1 MEPRGL
7 VMRNHLQTRD
17 YDLSV
22 EAVREIYCPHQ
33 LSLGRRAAGLD
44 TRLCVTG
51 AKDWPV
57 VQLRYGAEVKVDAGD
72 FRDLFLVM
80 RGGSGSARVR
90 QGGVESAWGAGRT
103 VVVSANQS
111 TAFQFDAA
119 FSQTSL
125 RLDRERLESLCSRWL
140 GRPLDDDL
148 RFDLAPFPVHLEAT
162 WSALL
167 QLVERGTDALP
178 APAAASL
185 EEFVLTT
192 LLRGVPHNFSAELE
206 RPQGRPPSRLIRR
219 AEEYVNESLAAGQP
233 GDADLSISKI
243 AGHLGVGVRTLE
255 IAFQEWCGM
264 TPSAYLRE
272 LRLKRVREFLKKA
285 GEGDSV
291 TDIALANGFFHLG
304 RFARYYRE
312 RFGESPSATL
322 MNAQRARRGGC
333 R

>member
-1 MEPRGL
+1 METRGL
-7 VMRNHLQTRD
+7 VMRNQIQTRD
-17 YDLSV
+17 FDQAV
-22 EAVREIYCPHQ
+22 DAVREVYCPHQ
-33 LSLGRRAAGLD
+33 LRLGRRAAGLN
-44 TRLCVTG
+44 TCLSVTG
-51 AKDWPV
+51 ADKWPV
-57 VQLRYGAEVKVDAGD
+57 VQLRYGAEVKVDAGN

-80 RGGSGSARVR
+80 RGRSGAARVR
-90 QGGVESAWGAGRT
+90 QGLAESTWGAGQT
-103 VVVSANQS
+103 MVVSANQA
-111 TAFQFDAA
+111 TTFDFDAE

-125 RLDRERLESLCSRWL
+125 RFDRERLESLCSRWL

-148 RFDLAPFPVHLEAT
+148 RFDLAPFPAHLEAT

-167 QLVERGTDALP
+167 QLIESGSEALP

-192 LLRGVPHNFSAELE
+192 VLRGVPHNFSTELE
-206 RPQGRPPSRLIRR
+206 RPQARLPSRLIRR
-219 AEEYVNESLAAGQP
+219 AEEYVRESLAGVQSGAAGF
-233 GDADLSISKI
+233 SISEM
-243 AGHLGVGVRTLE
+243 AAHLGVGVRTLE

-272 LRLKRVREFLKKA
+272 LRLKRVREFLQKA

-322 MNAQRARRGGC
+322 INAQRARRGGS